1 MAYKPIVWVGDSRKS
16 IREFPVL
23 AKQRTGRE
31 LARVQDGL
39 DPVDWKPMPSV
50 GLGVR
55 EVRVRLEGAFRVIY
69 LAKFSEAVYVL
80 HAFEKKTQQTAK
92 REIDLARDRFRA
104 LIAERK
110 LR

>member
-1 MAYKPIVWVGDSRKS
+1 MDYRQIIWVGDSRKS

-23 AKQRTGRE
+23 VKQRTGRE

-55 EVRVRLEGAFRVIY
+55 EIRVRLEGSFRVIY

-92 REIDLARDRFRA
+92 RDIDLARNRFRT